1 MHIFIVCFI
10 VTSVPQSNVVSVLK
24 SLCSVVSAHFTPT
37 FSLKL
42 YLLRRIN
49 VKKVARY
56 CIGMMYLRYTIEVCM
71 LVCVNALIF
80 HHYKQN
86 IPGVK
91 TSKHYSALSTF
102 QQSGVTL
109 FAAVLSISCMS
120 MR

>member
-49 VKKVARY
+49 VKKSCEVLYRDDVPTIHHRGVYA
-56 CIGMMYLRYTIEVCM
+56 GLRQCTDFPP
-71 LVCVNALIF
+71 LQA
-80 HHYKQN
+80 
-86 IPGVK
+86 
-91 TSKHYSALSTF
+91 KHSRCKD
-102 QQSGVTL
+102 V
-109 FAAVLSISCMS
+109 
-120 MR
+120 